1 MYLQT
6 PEEWEDLLEEKRRKK
21 GGSHKRSS
29 SVGNSGA
36 NDNLKEVRLK
46 QTWGLFTLTQ
56 AKAKRILVYLLII
69 HSLIFLVVQ

>member
-6 PEEWEDLLEEKRRKK
+6 PEEWEDLLEEKRRKR

-46 QTWGLFTLTQ
+46 QT
-56 AKAKRILVYLLII
+56 
-69 HSLIFLVVQ
+69 

>member
-36 NDNLKEVRLK
+36 NDNLKEVSFK
-46 QTWGLFTLTQ
+46 QITLT
-56 AKAKRILVYLLII
+56 KRECEKILLLIVDL
-69 HSLIFLVVQ
+69 SLISSISC

>member
-36 NDNLKEVRLK
+36 NDNLKEVRLR
-46 QTWGLFTLTQ
+46 QAWDLFTLTQ
-56 AKAKRILVYLLII
+56 REDENNPRLFVDR
-69 HSLIFLVVQ
+69 SL